1 MENVKTIGLALFV
14 TGIILLIIYGIMQD
28 FSAIIEALDIISA
41 AILGLIF
48 LGLIIL
54 IISIVIEQKKDTK
67 ETMKNIKKEDLKPW

>member
-1 MENVKTIGLALFV
+1 MENVKTIGLTMFI

-28 FSAIIEALDIISA
+28 FSAIIEALDIISG

-67 ETMKNIKKEDLKPW
+67 ETMKNIKKEDLKP

>member
-1 MENVKTIGLALFV
+1 MDNGKTIGLTMFV
-14 TGIILLIIYGIMQD
+14 TGIILLMIYGIMQD
-28 FSAIIEALDIISA
+28 FSAIIEALDIISG

-67 ETMKNIKKEDLKPW
+67 ETMKDIKREDLKP

>member
-1 MENVKTIGLALFV
+1 MDNGKTIGLTMFV

-28 FSAIIEALDIISA
+28 FSAIIETLDIISG

-67 ETMKNIKKEDLKPW
+67 ETMKDIKKEDLKP